1 MDSGN
6 VADNPDEQK
15 NNVAENPSTGNANEQ
30 TALALPNAE
39 FGKSLLITANQES
52 MDEARKFLVTE
63 TRNLNLYHKEAIEG
77 LVISWKQKV
86 YYEKVLKAISDGA
99 FKVTKNGRIVFHDSE
114 LKLGRYIVPGQYR
127 NGDDES
133 VLDDLSGVPEEFTS

>member
-1 MDSGN
+1 MADRN
-6 VADNPDEQK
+6 VTDNP
-15 NNVAENPSTGNANEQ
+15 ENPVSENATGEQ

-39 FGKSLLITANQES
+39 FGKSLLVAAQKEHE
-52 MDEARKFLVTE
+52 DKAREFLVTE
-63 TRNLNLYHKEAIEG
+63 ARNLNHYHKEAIEG

-86 YYEKVLKAISDGA
+86 YYERVLKAISDGA
-99 FKVTKNGRIVFHDSE
+99 FRVTKNGKIVFNEPD

-133 VLDDLSGVPEEFTS
+133 VLDDLSGIPEEFTS